1 MKKILLF
8 AAAMMLAVSF
18 NACTNEDNGD
28 NDGNNVE
35 NDGDN
40 NGGNNNNGDN
50 GDNTGANPDVALV
63 RKIVEIHSDGEFYS
77 YDFDDLKYDSQ
88 NRIIKYGSNT
98 LVYEGNKMNFG
109 ENYET
114 DFIGELNADGSI
126 ATMTATDSD
135 QYLMTNTYDNGY
147 LIKSVEKYSD
157 FTATFTYDWQ
167 NGNIAT
173 LTTEEDIDEE
183 KWVWKY
189 KFTYGTFD
197 NPPINLNISYITLDG
212 CKPWFGLLGFHGRQN
227 AKLPI
232 RIEQEEYSTII
243 LSYELSYEF
252 NDDGTVSKIIAH
264 FDDDYEIV
272 YELYY

>member
-35 NDGDN
+35 NGGDN

-63 RKIVEIHSDGEFYS
+63 RKIVVNYSDEESYS
-77 YDFDDLKYDSQ
+77 YDLKYDSQ

-98 LVYEGNKMNFG
+98 LSYEGNKMYFG
-109 ENYET
+109 EDSYET
-114 DFIGELNADGSI
+114 DYISELNADGYIVS
-126 ATMTATDSD
+126 MTATDSD
-135 QYLMTNTYDNGY
+135 QYLMTHTYDNGY
-147 LIKSVEKYSD
+147 LIKCVDKYSD
-157 FTATFTYDWQ
+157 YTATFTYEWQ

-173 LTTEEDIDEE
+173 LTTEEDDEE
-183 KWVWKY
+183 WKC

-197 NPPINLNISYITLDG
+197 NPPINLNISYITLDNG
-212 CKPWFGLLGFHGRQN
+212 CKPWFGLLGFYGRQN
-227 AKLPI
+227 AKLPV
-232 RIEQEEYSTII
+232 RIDYEDYSTI
-243 LSYELSYEF
+243 LSYEF
-252 NDDGTVSKIIAH
+252 NDDGTVSKIVEH
-264 FDDDYEIV
+264 YDDYDDIV